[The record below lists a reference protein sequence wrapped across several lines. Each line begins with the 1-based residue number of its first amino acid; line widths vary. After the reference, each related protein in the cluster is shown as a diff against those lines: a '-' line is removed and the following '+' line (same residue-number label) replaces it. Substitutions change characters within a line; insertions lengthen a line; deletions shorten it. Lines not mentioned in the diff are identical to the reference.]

1 MVALLFSRLMD
12 YRHDRRGTLGPR
24 FEEVVL
30 EAGKTLWV
38 GRQILSARPQAIRKE
53 GIPRNTSRFIVAR
66 LSQPD
71 PRPTNT
77 LDMQSPLLPPLVTW
91 RSRIGRTNRR
101 MTAGRAQEQPLRDA
115 ADLAAAML
123 LKQQHGFPNLAR
135 YLRRIPPTKSAPR
148 RAPLAASC
156 PMIMVNGSLRL
167 FLDAL
172 QAWQI

>member
-1 MVALLFSRLMD
+1 MGWKADTFSAAASNSQRRYSAQHQQI
-12 YRHDRRGTLGPR
+12 YRRP
-24 FEEVVL
+24 VVPT
-30 EAGKTLWV
+30 G
-38 GRQILSARPQAIRKE
+38 SAAHEHVRHAI
-53 GIPRNTSRFIVAR
+53 
-66 LSQPD
+66 
-71 PRPTNT
+71 
-77 LDMQSPLLPPLVTW
+77 PLVTW